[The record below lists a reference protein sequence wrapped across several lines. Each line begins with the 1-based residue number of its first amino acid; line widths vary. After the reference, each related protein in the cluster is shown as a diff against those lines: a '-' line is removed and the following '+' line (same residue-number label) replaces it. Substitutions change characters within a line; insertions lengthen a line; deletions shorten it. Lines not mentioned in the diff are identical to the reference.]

1 MIDEL
6 PLICCCME
14 LRHLRYFI
22 AVADE
27 LSFTRAAALLR
38 VAQSAVSA
46 QIRLLEAAVGVE
58 LLERTSRRV
67 QLTGAGRIFL
77 QGTKKILA
85 DLDEIKRQARRI
97 GRAESGH
104 LAVGFIGAQSH
115 EWMPLVLKRFR
126 RKYPDVEVTLAE
138 MVPSAQLEAL
148 AVRKLDVGVVGA
160 IDGKPPPGLQ
170 IACIA
175 EEQPMVGMPSDHEL
189 ANHAFVRLQQLK
201 GEKLILTS
209 RENAPSYRSWL
220 ARLFLRA
227 GVEADVVQEVDRART
242 AVQYVA
248 AGFGISIFGEHITR
262 QPAPGVKFVPL
273 RPCPQKIRYGIAWRR
288 HPSETL
294 GHRFIEYTKEQLEL
308 PKGEELPRRKNDEIQ
323 ETEENP

>member
-1 MIDEL
+1 
-6 PLICCCME
+6 ME

-27 LSFTRAAALLR
+27 LSFTRAAAVLR
-38 VAQSAVSA
+38 VAQSAVST

-77 QGTKKILA
+77 QGAKKITA
-85 DLDEIKRQARRI
+85 DLEEIKTQARRI
-97 GRAESGH
+97 GRAETGH

-126 RKYPDVEVTLAE
+126 QKYPDVEVTLTE

-148 AVRKLDVGVVGA
+148 ATRKLDVGVVGA

-170 IACIA
+170 VACIA
-175 EEQPMVGMPSDHEL
+175 EEQPMLGMPSDHEL
-189 ANHAFVRLQQLK
+189 ANRTSVRLQQLR

-209 RENAPSYRSWL
+209 RENAPNYRSWL
-220 ARLFLRA
+220 ARLFLHA
-227 GVEADVVQEVDRART
+227 GVETNVVQEVDRART

-262 QPAPGVKFVPL
+262 QPAPGVIFVPL
-273 RPCPQKIRYGIAWRR
+273 RPCPQKLRYGIAWRKD
-288 HPSETL
+288 PSERL
-294 GHRFIEYTKEQLEL
+294 VHRFIEYTKEQLGL
-308 PKGEELPRRKNDEIQ
+308 PKGEELAHRKNEEIR
-323 ETEENP
+323 EAEEILENHSHRVRNIG